1 MTRRIPVLHQAVPA
15 GYVELHPSDASRLK
29 IRNGDRV
36 RLTTRR
42 GALVL
47 PAQIDGRARP
57 PEGQVFVPFFDE
69 SLLIN
74 ELTLDAFCPIS
85 KQPDYKKC
93 SVRVERA

>member
-15 GYVELHPSDASRLK
+15 AYVELHPSDASRLK
-29 IRNGDRV
+29 VRNGDRV

-42 GALVL
+42 GSLVL

-57 PEGQVFVPFFDE
+57 AEGQVFVPFFDE
-69 SLLIN
+69 ALPVN

-93 SVRVERA
+93 AVRVERA